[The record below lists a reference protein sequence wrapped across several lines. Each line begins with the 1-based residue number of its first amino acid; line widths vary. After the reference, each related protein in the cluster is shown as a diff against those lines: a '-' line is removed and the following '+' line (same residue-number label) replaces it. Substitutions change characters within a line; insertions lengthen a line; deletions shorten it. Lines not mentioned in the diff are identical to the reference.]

1 MPLLIGVREEGESNS
16 RRKNLKL
23 YYQAQCVYQL
33 MDAGERGTAV
43 GWNVEVLTVVQQY

>member
-1 MPLLIGVREEGESNS
+1 MHLLIGVREEGESYS

-43 GWNVEVLTVVQQY
+43 G